1 MKQRKRTL
9 KLFCVS
15 LCPGWEDVW
24 EIVKDERQ
32 LKVRKR
38 PQGLHLADGYD
49 PVLLRDQIWLVFS
62 TGQFVDKWI
71 ESYGL

>member
-9 KLFCVS
+9 KLFCVNLS
-15 LCPGWEDVW
+15 PGWEDFW
-24 EIVKDERQ
+24 EVVEDDRQ

-38 PQGLHLADGYD
+38 PQGLHLADGSGTA
-49 PVLLRDQIWLVFS
+49 LFRDQIWLVFS

-71 ESYGL
+71 ESYDT